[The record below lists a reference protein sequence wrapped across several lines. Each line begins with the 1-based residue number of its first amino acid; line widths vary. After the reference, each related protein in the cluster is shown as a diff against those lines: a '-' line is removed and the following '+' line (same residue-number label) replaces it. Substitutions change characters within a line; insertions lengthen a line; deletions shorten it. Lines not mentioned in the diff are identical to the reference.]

1 MSVPIIV
8 FLPINSSKTVSLRCS
23 FCFHV
28 DSNRATAHANNER
41 RLPASRYI
49 RSIRIAIT
57 VPCQWHQEESLV
69 MPLSLNCQK
78 KGSRYD
84 AIKLFLRRQ
93 RQYYFLGIVIRNASF
108 AQLQNCLVTMALYK
122 FNGATVSYTH
132 LTLPTTP
139 YV

>member
-1 MSVPIIV
+1 
-8 FLPINSSKTVSLRCS
+8 
-23 FCFHV
+23 
-28 DSNRATAHANNER
+28 
-41 RLPASRYI
+41 
-49 RSIRIAIT
+49 
-57 VPCQWHQEESLV
+57 

-122 FNGATVSYTH
+122 FNGARAITPILGRVTVFTPPENPR
-132 LTLPTTP
+132 LTIAHFGKKTLGLHSTRH
-139 YV
+139 